1 MSSLAREFQEK
12 RNFIRMSVS
21 TPATLTLEDGTAYE
35 LICMDLSS
43 SGAQLQSSKPIAI
56 NQPGTLV
63 ISSGGGS
70 TDNLSVAVT
79 TCRLREEGSNSFQV
93 GVIIDKYL

>member
-21 TPATLTLEDGTAYE
+21 TPATLTLADGSQHQ
-35 LICMDLSS
+35 LICNDLSS
-43 SGAQLQSSKPIAI
+43 SGAQLQSSKPIAL
-56 NQPGTLV
+56 NQSGTLV

-70 TDNLSVAVT
+70 TDNLTVLVT
-79 TCRLREEGSNSFQV
+79 TCRLKEESANNFQI

>member
-21 TPATLTLEDGTAYE
+21 TPATLTLKDGTVYE
-35 LICMDLSS
+35 LTCIDLSS
-43 SGAQLQSSKPIAI
+43 SGAQLQSSKPVAI
-56 NQPGTLV
+56 DQAGTLV

-79 TCRLREEGSNSFQV
+79 TCRLQEESNNLFQV
-93 GVIIDKYL
+93 GVVIDKYL